1 MKMRRNSVLP
11 LLLVLVLLVSLL
23 CPAEAA
29 YAEPSYA
36 PGIYQ
41 LTGNMYVRTG
51 PDKSFSSLGVARKG
65 STVTVYEVKNT
76 KWGRIDFGGKT
87 GWLSL
92 IYSQKTGELQ
102 PTAAPAPTA
111 APKPTAAPVPTATP
125 VPTKAP
131 EPTDAP
137 APTAA
142 PSGSLR
148 ILSEP
153 SDMTVEPDQFHG
165 EEDCPDLPALVHGD
179 GGDA

>member
-92 IYSQKTGELQ
+92 I
-102 PTAAPAPTA
+102 
-111 APKPTAAPVPTATP
+111 
-125 VPTKAP
+125 
-131 EPTDAP
+131 
-137 APTAA
+137 
-142 PSGSLR
+142 
-148 ILSEP
+148 
-153 SDMTVEPDQFHG
+153 
-165 EEDCPDLPALVHGD
+165 
-179 GGDA
+179 